1 MRPEKE
7 NQPRKRT
14 PLKVR
19 RRERAAVR
27 ATKARVAD
35 SPAWTHE
42 LRNRVLVNIDKLAP
56 DNSYDLPEFKMRGYY
71 LDKPFTC
78 QDCGKPEVWTATQQ
92 KWWYE
97 VARGEIHSVASRC
110 RACRRK
116 ERERRAISQAH
127 TAQRAQNKGAKLL
140 RRGLIRKT
148 VRT

>member
-14 PLKVR
+14 PLKLQ
-19 RRERAAVR
+19 RRERAAAR
-27 ATKARVAD
+27 ATKARVAAT
-35 SPAWTHE
+35 PAWAHE
-42 LRNRVLVNIDKLAP
+42 LRNRVLVNLDKLAP
-56 DNSYDLPEFKMRGYY
+56 DNSYDWPEFKLRGHY

-78 QDCGKPEVWTATQQ
+78 QDCGKPQVWTATQQ

-116 ERERRAISQAH
+116 ERERRSISQAQ
-127 TAQRAQNKGAKLL
+127 TAQRVQNKHAKLM
-140 RRGLIRKT
+140 RRGILRKAVHT
-148 VRT
+148 